1 MFILFALLVCLGA
14 SAFIVSSC
22 VFITAHVMEDLIT
35 EETKKEVDTLVPFG
49 VVFSIIMFLIA
60 NLLV

>member
-14 SAFIVSSC
+14 SAFITSTC
-22 VFITAHVMEDLIT
+22 LFITAHIMEDLIT
-35 EETKKEVDTLVPFG
+35 EDTKQQVSTLVPFG
-49 VVFSIIMFLIA
+49 LAFSVIMFLIA

>member
-49 VVFSIIMFLIA
+49 VVFSVIMFLIA